1 MAIEAL
7 SAAFLLAELPPL
19 GVESPRELTLELR
32 FYIIRA
38 LLSTRVILLLAWGFS
53 LVIVFKL
60 LSVKGSITDSISG
73 FLVGCAEDPGFE
85 SGLFSI

>member
-38 LLSTRVILLLAWGFS
+38 LLSTRVILLLA
-53 LVIVFKL
+53 
-60 LSVKGSITDSISG
+60 
-73 FLVGCAEDPGFE
+73 
-85 SGLFSI
+85 